1 MAPIFY
7 RDAQAALVTFDVTS
21 HYSFDRAQWWI
32 NELKQKGPKNAII
45 ILVRA
50 RSFFLLFVV
59 AIVYALA
66 DVVPSTRWATR
77 WTLFTGEW

>member
-50 RSFFLLFVV
+50 RAHSASFFLCSLWR
-59 AIVYALA
+59 
-66 DVVPSTRWATR
+66 SCTRWLT
-77 WTLFTGEW
+77 WCHPPGGQ